1 MSRVPAVL
9 RNKLL
14 AVALAAAT
22 AGVGTYVA
30 THGEPPPSA
39 AVQLAMEIGAH
50 YESSGRHIGTPY
62 IDRVGRGQ
70 PLTVCDGITGPEV
83 VAGRYY
89 TREDCKRLELPRY
102 LEAERAA
109 KRLFIWWAVYNV
121 WVQASIIDMIYN
133 VGEAQV
139 AASTL
144 RRLANDGDLAGAC
157 AQMTRWVNGTVNG
170 QRARLAGLVD
180 RTGTRAELC
189 ADWGRD
195 GHFSVSQLGPKG

>member
-1 MSRVPAVL
+1 MPAVL
-9 RNKLL
+9 RSKLL
-14 AVALAAAT
+14 AVALSAAA
-22 AGVGTYVA
+22 AGTGTYVA
-30 THGEPPPSA
+30 THRETLASP
-39 AVQLAMEIGAH
+39 AVQLAQEIGSH

-83 VAGRYY
+83 VAGRNY

-102 LEAERAA
+102 RDAERAA

-121 WVQASIIDMIYN
+121 WVQASIIDMIFN

-139 AASTL
+139 ATSTML
-144 RRLANDGDLAGAC
+144 RMANEGDLPGAC

-170 QRARLAGLVD
+170 QRVRLAGLVD

-195 GHFSVSQLGPKG
+195 GHFSAAGVAP